1 MNSLPHRDWASHLCL
16 LTSRLLLTL
25 PLWNWIRPRS
35 RSALHLALKAS
46 NSSHLTRWNH
56 RCACRPA
63 WTSGHLGCRTHR
75 RLPRLQRGARRRLLH
90 SDVTQTS
97 CRRPVATAQFG
108 KVSHLTIAPSTIRPS
123 PANLP
128 RTSLRCGRPL
138 QRRPATHLHRRQS
151 ANRQKPLLQ
160 ASSVPR
166 LYQISLAHLF
176 PGNLLHGAMDSCHP
190 CHLHR

>member
-16 LTSRLLLTL
+16 LTSRLLLML
-25 PLWNWIRPRS
+25 PLWNWIRPR
-35 RSALHLALKAS
+35 RSALHLASKAS
-46 NSSHLTRWNH
+46 NSSHPMRWNH

-63 WTSGHLGCRTHR
+63 WTSGHLGYRTHR

-90 SDVTQTS
+90 SDATQTS

-108 KVSHLTIAPSTIRPS
+108 KVSHLTTAPSTTRPS
-123 PANLP
+123 LANLL
-128 RTSLRCGRPL
+128 RTSLRCGRHL
-138 QRRPATHLHRRQS
+138 QRRPATHPHRRQS

-160 ASSVPR
+160 AFSVPR
-166 LYQISLAHLF
+166 LYQLSLARLF
-176 PGNLLHGAMDSCHP
+176 LRNLLHGAMDLCHP